1 MTDWSKIVNE
11 HGSLVW
17 NTVFRLVNHDA
28 DAADCFQR
36 TFLAAFELS
45 GKESV
50 RNWPAVLRR
59 LAITRAI
66 ETLRSRY
73 RHRDRMNSGANLQSA
88 QSKVVSPG
96 QAAMAAELADDLRAA
111 LAELDP
117 RQAEV
122 FWMVR
127 ILEMSYSD
135 VAAETGLTVNHI
147 GVLLNRARSS
157 LRDRL
162 RAHRPA
168 EPEFKREI
176 PS

>member
-1 MTDWSKIVNE
+1 MTDWSRIVNE

-17 NTVFRLVNHDA
+17 NTVFRLLNHEA

-36 TFLAAFELS
+36 TFLAALELS
-45 GKESV
+45 AKESV

-59 LAITRAI
+59 LAISRAI

-73 RHRDRMNSGANLQSA
+73 RHRNRMNAGANLQSA
-88 QSKVVSPG
+88 ESKGSTPG
-96 QAAMAAELADDLRAA
+96 ETAVAAELADDLRTA
-111 LAELDP
+111 LVELEP

-127 ILEMSYSD
+127 ILEMSYSE
-135 VAAETGLTVNHI
+135 VATETGLTVNHI
-147 GVLLNRARSS
+147 GVLLNRARAD
-157 LRDRL
+157 LRERL

-168 EPEFKREI
+168 EPEFKREVQ
-176 PS
+176 S

>member
-17 NTVFRLVNHDA
+17 NTVFRLVNHEA

-36 TFLAAFELS
+36 TFVAALELS
-45 GKESV
+45 AKESV

-59 LAITRAI
+59 LAISRAI

-73 RHRDRMNSGANLQSA
+73 RHRNRISQDASVQTAESKGAT
-88 QSKVVSPG
+88 PG
-96 QAAMAAELADDLRAA
+96 QAAVAAELADDLRTV

-127 ILEMSYSD
+127 ILEMSYSE

-157 LRDRL
+157 LRERL

-168 EPEFKREI
+168 EPEFKREV
-176 PS
+176 